1 MGKGKVISVRL
12 SEIEHKKL
20 QEDATA
26 AKMDQSKYLRDLI
39 MDNVPKED
47 NNKQELTRQICRLYK
62 TIYEEGLENHE
73 TLKEEVEALCQ
84 ILY

>member
-1 MGKGKVISVRL
+1 MSKGKVISIRL
-12 SEIEHKKL
+12 SETEYKKL
-20 QEDATA
+20 QKDVAA

-73 TLKEEVEALCQ
+73 TLKEEVEALCH